1 MSKPA
6 PSAIQ
11 ALPERPNLRHLKDQ
25 ARDLLKHGGATT
37 TADAQFRIARR
48 YGFSSWPKLKAHI
61 ESLEDAGQ
69 LKAAIDRNDE
79 ARVEALMTRNPALH
93 TAPLGYGM
101 DGPLTW
107 VAECRVPWGPPAP
120 ERLAMAQWM
129 IENGSDVHQGGD
141 GPLMRAALRG
151 DRVPMMALLV
161 AHGADVNAE
170 WHGDFPIL
178 FAPCESVDP
187 VAMRWLLEHGANPN
201 CAKPGRRVT
210 ALDYLIGTYARSP
223 RLATCI
229 DLLVEAGGTSRY
241 DVPGVLDLL
250 RGRLD
255 RLSHQLDTNPALIHQ
270 RYNELDCGSTGA
282 RRLLLRGGTLL
293 HVAAEFGS
301 LAGAQLLLDRG
312 ADVNGA
318 AAPDEQG
325 IGGQTP
331 IFHAVTQFNDYGI
344 AVTKLLIERRADL
357 SVRVRLPG
365 HYERPDEVVE
375 CTPLGYALRFP
386 GDELPNAQTIRLLRE
401 HGAPE

>member
-1 MSKPA
+1 
-6 PSAIQ
+6 
-11 ALPERPNLRHLKDQ
+11 LPDRPNLRHLKDQ
-25 ARDLLKHGGATT
+25 AKVLLRHGEATSL
-37 TADAQFRIARR
+37 ADAQFQIARR
-48 YGFSSWPKLKAHI
+48 YGFASWPKLKAHI
-61 ESLEDAGQ
+61 ESLNDAGQ

-79 ARVEALMTRNPALH
+79 ARVKALMTRNPTLH
-93 TAPLGYGM
+93 TAPLGYGK

-151 DRVPMMALLV
+151 ERVPMMERLV

-201 CAKPGRRVT
+201 GAKPGRRVT

-241 DVPGVLDLL
+241 DLPGVLDLL

-255 RLSHQLDTNPALIHQ
+255 RLSHQLDANPSLIHQ
-270 RYNELDCGSTGA
+270 RYHELDCGSTGA

-318 AAPDEQG
+318 AALNEQG
-325 IGGQTP
+325 LGGQTP

-344 AVTKLLIERRADL
+344 AVTKLLIERCPDL

-386 GDELPNAQTIRLLRE
+386 GDELPNVQTIRLLRE